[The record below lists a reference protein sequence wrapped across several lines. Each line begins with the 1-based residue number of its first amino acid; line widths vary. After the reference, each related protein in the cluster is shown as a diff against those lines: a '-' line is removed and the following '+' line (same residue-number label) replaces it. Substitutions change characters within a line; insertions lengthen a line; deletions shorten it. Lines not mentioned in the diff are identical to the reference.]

1 MTGTRTAKYV
11 AAERLASKMQH
22 IRLCEH
28 DLHIY
33 MAMAQGDGMSLRAIA
48 EQVGKSPETCRKIIA
63 AVQSTEE
70 G

>member
-1 MTGTRTAKYV
+1 MTGTPTARYV
-11 AAERLASKMQH
+11 AAERLATKTQH
-22 IRLCEH
+22 IRECEA
-28 DLHIY
+28 DLHLSMV
-33 MAMAQGDGMSLRAIA
+33 MANEDGLSLRAIA